1 MKYATPKCVKQ
12 KLWILILSNWFS
24 NEADSKSIE
33 HQRFFIRLI
42 RIFIFLACT
51 LEIEEKDKKSYYKL
65 RVNP

>member
-1 MKYATPKCVKQ
+1 MPHQSVLNKNFEFWYCRIDS
-12 KLWILILSNWFS
+12 L

-42 RIFIFLACT
+42 RIFIFLACA